1 MVCVLPGSH
10 YIFAHD
16 LSITV
21 FDALFGSAGLLKNR
35 AVLLVTHNIK
45 LLEHAHHI
53 IVLNSGKVLYQ
64 GTLPEITR
72 SGYDLASGLALG
84 AIGQEGMS
92 KVVIEPGEEHVEE
105 QEVAEPAI
113 AKESLGFTPYMFWA
127 RNASWIQAVLAVVCV
142 FLPSRMLSGLTA
154 VPQTLI
160 LFGGLVRIA
169 SQALLRA
176 WADARGERQ
185 GQWIGGYAGLTA
197 ALLIVKY
204 VGLRIVFLS

>member
-1 MVCVLPGSH
+1 M
-10 YIFAHD
+10 
-16 LSITV
+16 
-21 FDALFGSAGLLKNR
+21 LKNR

-53 IVLNSGKVLYQ
+53 IVLDAGKVQYQ

-72 SGYDLASGLALG
+72 LGYDLASGLAVG
-84 AIGQEGMS
+84 AIGQEGKS

-105 QEVAEPAI
+105 EEPAEPAI

-127 RNASWIQAVLAVVCV
+127 SNASWIQAVLAVVRV
-142 FLPSRMLSGLTA
+142 ILFARISSGLTA
-154 VPQTLI
+154 VCQTLI

-185 GQWIGGYAGLTA
+185 GQWIGGYAGLTG

-204 VGLRIVFLS
+204 VGLRIDSLNQTNVPVL